1 VSQEN
6 VELFRRFTE
15 IFNVAHGDKSRF
27 APMLAPGFRIDNIVT
42 AVTDKTYLGAP
53 GCIEW
58 WGEMADA
65 FAEGMRCEIEAI
77 IADRDDFVVAR
88 LAVAG
93 TGARSGAP
101 LRLPWIGVAW
111 FQDGKLARCA
121 GYANR
126 HEALKGVGLE
136 E

>member
-1 VSQEN
+1 VSEEN
-6 VELFRRFTE
+6 VELIRRVTQ
-15 IFNVAHGDKSRF
+15 IFNVARGDESSLV
-27 APMLAPGFRIDNIVT
+27 PLLAPGFRIDNIVT
-42 AVTDKTYLGAP
+42 AVTDKTYVGAA
-53 GCIEW
+53 GYIEW
-58 WGEMADA
+58 YDEIADA
-65 FAEGMRCEIEAI
+65 FAEGMRFEIEAI

-88 LAVAG
+88 LAFVG
-93 TGARSGAP
+93 TGVRSGAP
-101 LRLPWIGVAW
+101 LRLPWIGVSW

>member
-1 VSQEN
+1 VSEEN
-6 VELFRRFTE
+6 LELIRRVTQ
-15 IFNVAHGDKSRF
+15 IFNVAQRDESSL
-27 APMLAPGFRIDNIVT
+27 APLLTPGFRIDNIVT
-42 AVTDKTYLGAP
+42 AVTDKTYLGAA
-53 GCIEW
+53 GYIEW

-65 FAEGMRCEIEAI
+65 FAEGMRFEIEAI

-93 TGARSGAP
+93 TGVRSGAP
-101 LRLPWIGVAW
+101 LRLRWIGVVW

-126 HEALKGVGLE
+126 HEALKAVGLE

>member
-1 VSQEN
+1 VSQDN
-6 VELFRRFTE
+6 LELLRRVTE
-15 IFNVAHGDKSRF
+15 IFNVARLDESSV

-42 AVTDKTYLGAP
+42 AVTDKTYLGAA
-53 GCIEW
+53 GYIEW
-58 WGEMADA
+58 YDDIADA

-88 LAVAG
+88 LAFVG

>member
-6 VELFRRFTE
+6 VELFRRVTE
-15 IFNVAHGDKSRF
+15 IFNVAHGDESLV
-27 APMLAPGFRIDNIVT
+27 APMLAPEFRIDNIVT
-42 AVTDKTYLGAP
+42 AVTDKTYLGAA

-58 WGEMADA
+58 YDDMSDA
-65 FAEGMRCEIEAI
+65 FAEGARYEIEAI

-88 LAVAG
+88 LAFVG
-93 TGARSGAP
+93 TGARSGAA
-101 LRLPWIGVAW
+101 LHLPWIAVAW

-126 HEALKGVGLE
+126 HEAFKAVGLE

>member
-6 VELFRRFTE
+6 VELFRRAAE
-15 IFNVAHGDKSRF
+15 IFNVADGDESRF

-42 AVTDKTYLGAP
+42 AVTDKTYLGAA
-53 GCIEW
+53 GCVEW
-58 WGEMADA
+58 YDDMADA
-65 FAEGMRCEIEAI
+65 FAEGVRYEIEEI

-88 LAVAG
+88 LAFVG
-93 TGARSGAP
+93 TGARSGAALH
-101 LRLPWIGVAW
+101 LRWIAVMW
-111 FQDGKLARCA
+111 FHDGKLARSA

-126 HEALKGVGLE
+126 HEAFKAVGLE